1 MRRSPPLPAALL
13 ITTVLFLAGAVAGTA
28 AAAGDDISRVGDPK
42 PLPHGTP
49 QRQAP
54 WGRGANPSF
63 TRGNRPKFF
72 VNPTLPRTGTWRT
85 FSTPPGVRP
94 GDWPVYAPFGFGG
107 YRFPAV
113 GNQAYR

>member
-1 MRRSPPLPAALL
+1 MARRINPAGFTARLVVALVL
-13 ITTVLFLAGAVAGTA
+13 IAPV
-28 AAAGDDISRVGDPK
+28 AAGDDISRVGDPK

-54 WGRGANPSF
+54 WGGGVNPSV
-63 TRGNRPKFF
+63 TRGGRWRYW
-72 VNPTLPRTGTWRT
+72 VNPTLPRTPTWRAY
-85 FSTPPGVRP
+85 SVPPGVRP

>member
-1 MRRSPPLPAALL
+1 MCRFLL
-13 ITTVLFLAGAVAGTA
+13 RA
-28 AAAGDDISRVGDPK
+28 AARALVLAAIVATVATAIAGEVSRVGDPK
-42 PLPHGTP
+42 PLPHGAP

-63 TRGNRPKFF
+63 TRGNRPKYF

>member
-1 MRRSPPLPAALL
+1 MRRSTLL
-13 ITTVLFLAGAVAGTA
+13 LSLLAVALSAATA
-28 AAAGDDISRVGDPK
+28 LAAGDGISRVGDPK

-49 QRQAP
+49 QRMAP
-54 WGRGANPSF
+54 WGRGTNPSV
-63 TRGNRPKFF
+63 TRSGRWRYW
-72 VNPTLPRTGTWRT
+72 VNPTQPRTPTWRAYS
-85 FSTPPGVRP
+85 FPPGVKP

>member
-1 MRRSPPLPAALL
+1 MRFPLPLPVPLRVAA
-13 ITTVLFLAGAVAGTA
+13 TVLLVAVSAGTA
-28 AAAGDDISRVGDPK
+28 AAVEDDISRVGDPK

-72 VNPTLPRTGTWRT
+72 VNPTLPRTGTWRAY
-85 FSTPPGVRP
+85 STPPGVRP